1 MGKEKPQRKTN
12 SRCVNLSSYR
22 LLCVLKIPQNEKECV
37 SVSLTFLTRRQGKM
51 RESFLLCQSIS
62 FAFVLAFVSCNRKV
76 IQYFAFVQ
84 EFSCQN

>member
-37 SVSLTFLTRRQGKM
+37 SVSLTFLTTKHDEILRQN
-51 RESFLLCQSIS
+51 
-62 FAFVLAFVSCNRKV
+62 A
-76 IQYFAFVQ
+76 
-84 EFSCQN
+84 